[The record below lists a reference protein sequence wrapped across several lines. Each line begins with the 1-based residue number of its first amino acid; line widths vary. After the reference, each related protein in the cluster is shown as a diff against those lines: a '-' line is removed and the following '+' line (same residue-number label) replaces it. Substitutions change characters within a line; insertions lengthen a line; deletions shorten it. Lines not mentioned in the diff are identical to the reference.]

1 MANRLIYKQ
10 MVSVVCMNCH
20 EVLVPRYRRRLSDI
34 GDPISRCPRCGGH
47 GYNPILREVA
57 MHSPEHVKSR
67 QKKETFR
74 VMFLLVVVG
83 WFLSSFFSGHAFA
96 RFLPLIS
103 LLLVIP
109 IKPWDFSQQ
118 MEESMQRLKDNPGRA
133 EEIESYGQQA
143 VEEGSAWDLYRRE
156 QSERPSGPADTVSE
170 A

>member
-1 MANRLIYKQ
+1 ML
-10 MVSVVCMNCH
+10 
-20 EVLVPRYRRRLSDI
+20 
-34 GDPISRCPRCGGH
+34 
-47 GYNPILREVA
+47 
-57 MHSPEHVKSR
+57 SPEHVKSR